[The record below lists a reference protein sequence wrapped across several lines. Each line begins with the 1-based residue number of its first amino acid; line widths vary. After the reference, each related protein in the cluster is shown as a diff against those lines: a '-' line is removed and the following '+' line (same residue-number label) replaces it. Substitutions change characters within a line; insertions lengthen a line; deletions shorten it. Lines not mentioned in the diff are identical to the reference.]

1 MDEQL
6 KQTSKFFANMKDLWT
21 DFESNHN
28 DYEKNGTKKA
38 AARAR
43 KSIQALKAQI
53 TGYKKTSIEE
63 CKS

>member
-1 MDEQL
+1 MDEL
-6 KQTSKFFANMKDLWT
+6 KQTSVFFADMKDLWT

-28 DYEKNGTKKA
+28 EYAKTETKKS

-43 KSIQALKAQI
+43 KSIQALKALI
-53 TGYKKTSIEE
+53 TNYKKASIEE